1 MTRSRGSRLLPSI
14 GPLFRRLIG
23 SQDSWG
29 LVVWISLARDTMEAT
44 ILRRWHVLCV
54 ERRLLVVAPLPA
66 AETTGFNPNDLV
78 AARQVLEHFQKT
90 YNVDRNRVVVHSFAR
105 GGGFAAVLAF
115 ENRELVR
122 GLALASS
129 LLGGAPPE
137 SHPNFPFHFF
147 FSYNDTGP
155 GRGRFHQV
163 NKVLREMKYSV
174 TVQATNATGRA
185 PAYPSATATAELARW
200 VDSLDRI

>member
-1 MTRSRGSRLLPSI
+1 
-14 GPLFRRLIG
+14 
-23 SQDSWG
+23 
-29 LVVWISLARDTMEAT
+29 MEAT
-44 ILRRWHVLCV
+44 ILRRWQALCE
-54 ERRLLVVAPLPA
+54 ERRLIVVAPLP

-78 AARQVLEHFQKT
+78 AARQVLEHFLKT

-129 LLGGAPPE
+129 PLGGAPPE

-155 GRGRFHQV
+155 ARERFHQV
-163 NKVLREMKYSV
+163 NKGLREMKYSV
-174 TVQATNATGRA
+174 TVQTTNATGRV